1 MKIYTKTGDKGKTSL
16 LTGKRVSKYHP
27 RIEAYGTVDELNSF
41 IGLLRSFNI
50 DKQSDHILDGIQNQL
65 FSIGSSLAMD
75 VKRPEI
81 TLNEIVISDVETLE
95 NDMDRIDSLLPK
107 LKAFIIPGGSQAIA
121 ICHICRCVC
130 RRAERLCVELSD
142 NEHVDEIIII
152 YLNRLSD
159 YFFML
164 ARKIAF
170 DNDIEV
176 PIWKSEVRA

>member
-16 LTGKRVSKYHP
+16 LTGKRVPKYHP

-41 IGLLRSFNI
+41 IGLLRSYDL
-50 DKQSDHILDGIQNQL
+50 DKKSNEILGSVQNQL

-75 VKRPEI
+75 VKHQEI
-81 TLNEIVISDVETLE
+81 TLNEIAIGDVEILE
-95 NDMDRIDSLLPK
+95 NDMDRIDSILPK
-107 LKAFIIPGGSQAIA
+107 LKSFIIPGGSQAIA
-121 ICHICRCVC
+121 ICHVCRCVC

-142 NEHVDEIIII
+142 NERVDEIIVI

-170 DNDIEV
+170 DNNIEV
-176 PIWKSEVRA
+176 PLWKNEDRA